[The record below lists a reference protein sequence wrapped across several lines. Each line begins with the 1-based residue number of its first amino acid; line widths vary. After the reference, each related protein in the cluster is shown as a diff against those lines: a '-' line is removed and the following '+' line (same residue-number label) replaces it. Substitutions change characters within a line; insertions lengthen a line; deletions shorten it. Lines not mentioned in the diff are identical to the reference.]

1 MSFLKIL
8 GYPLGNSEIYGKTKK
23 VNYQKTKGQYIS
35 IYKINEKYSVRTIFS
50 HFFEKKPKS
59 QIGFGKWTFLKM
71 SKNEKANDF
80 PENAKFVTI
89 KKFYR
94 KATKNF
100 IKKLLP

>member
-1 MSFLKIL
+1 
-8 GYPLGNSEIYGKTKK
+8 
-23 VNYQKTKGQYIS
+23 
-35 IYKINEKYSVRTIFS
+35 
-50 HFFEKKPKS
+50 
-59 QIGFGKWTFLKM
+59 M